1 LTVPGRALLE
11 LAVLGLSASAHAG
24 AKPNAKNKL
33 KNFRNLENLILH
45 LLSAL
50 Y

>member
-1 LTVPGRALLE
+1 
-11 LAVLGLSASAHAG
+11 LSASAHAG
-24 AKPNAKNKL
+24 TKPSAKNRL
-33 KNFRNLENLILH
+33 KNSRNLENLILH